1 MPEGLTPTSLPIFDA
16 QITHIIRTYTLQGI
30 DVLSH
35 CRGGVGRASI
45 VAGSWAIKM
54 GLIIPP
60 SPVSRFSNVNFVPST
75 SANFNG
81 GTFGRAAG
89 GGEREREREEWMRRI
104 GEMEDYATVERV
116 IAVLRRRRSLKA
128 IETYEQVRWLMEYV
142 AWLRVEGVVLELPE
156 EEEGTKE

>member
-1 MPEGLTPTSLPIFDA
+1 MPEGLTPTSLPVFDS
-16 QITHIIRTYTLQGI
+16 QISHIIRTYTLRGI

-54 GLIIPP
+54 GLITPTSIPVTP
-60 SPVSRFSNVNFVPST
+60 RSST
-75 SANFNG
+75 SVSV
-81 GTFGRAAG
+81 T
-89 GGEREREREEWMRRI
+89 REEKERRR
-104 GEMEDYATVERV
+104 GEVEDYATVERV

-142 AWLRVEGVVLELPE
+142 GWLRVEGRVLERAE
-156 EEEGTKE
+156 TH

>member
-1 MPEGLTPTSLPIFDA
+1 MPEGLTPTSLPIFDS
-16 QITHIIRTYTLQGI
+16 QITHLVRTYTLRGI

-54 GLIIPP
+54 GLIVPP
-60 SPVSRFSNVNFVPST
+60 APVSRYCN
-75 SANFNG
+75 
-81 GTFGRAAG
+81 
-89 GGEREREREEWMRRI
+89 GGERERERE
-104 GEMEDYATVERV
+104 MEDYAVVERV

-142 AWLRVEGVVLELPE
+142 GWLRREGRVLELPRE
-156 EEEGTKE
+156 

>member
-1 MPEGLTPTSLPIFDA
+1 
-16 QITHIIRTYTLQGI
+16 
-30 DVLSH
+30 
-35 CRGGVGRASI
+35 
-45 VAGSWAIKM
+45 M